1 MAFSNTPTKV
11 VNMGNGIIREIGTW
25 DGDSVTT
32 GTITA
37 GTSAE
42 YAAAGLPSERV
53 ITEIIGWGFASDGDT
68 AVLPAKDVD
77 LNKAKITFTN
87 SDTGD
92 YYIEGFGK

>member
-11 VNMGNGIIREIGTW
+11 VDMGNGILREIGTW
-25 DGDSVTT
+25 NGDSVTE

-37 GTSAE
+37 GTASQYETAN
-42 YAAAGLPSERV
+42 LPSERV
-53 ITEIIGWGFASDGDT
+53 ITEVIGWGFASDGDT
-68 AVLPAKDVD
+68 AVLPAKDVA
-77 LNKAKITFTN
+77 LNKVKLTFTN

>member
-1 MAFSNTPTKV
+1 MAFTWIREKV
-11 VNMGNGIIREIGTW
+11 VNIGNGIIREIGTW
-25 DGDSVTT
+25 DGDSDTT

-37 GTSAE
+37 GTAAE
-42 YAAAGLPSERV
+42 YAADGLPSERV
-53 ITEIIGWGFASDGDT
+53 ITEVIGWGFASDGDT

-77 LNKAKITFTN
+77 LNKVKITFTN